1 MNLGKKVV
9 KDSATIKIDKLR
21 EFAMIEWN
29 PLIRFKDSSPRI
41 KEESHSLTFSLRDI
55 SILFPKLFN

>member
-41 KEESHSLTFSLRDI
+41 KEESHSLTF
-55 SILFPKLFN
+55 